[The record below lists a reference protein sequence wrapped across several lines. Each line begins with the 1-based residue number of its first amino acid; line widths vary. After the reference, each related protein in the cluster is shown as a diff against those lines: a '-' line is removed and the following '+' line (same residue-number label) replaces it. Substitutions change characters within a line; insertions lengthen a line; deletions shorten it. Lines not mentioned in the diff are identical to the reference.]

1 MDTTNQIMELFED
14 LLEEKNIS
22 IPCDDEEEEKMRYED
37 ESTARIYGM
46 EYYNLSEK
54 IDELLSDRFYN

>member
-1 MDTTNQIMELFED
+1 MDITNQIMELFED
-14 LLEEKNIS
+14 LLEEKNLS
-22 IPCDDEEEEKMRYED
+22 IPCDDEEEERMRHED
-37 ESTARIYGM
+37 ENTARIYGM

>member
-1 MDTTNQIMELFED
+1 MDITNQIMELFED

-22 IPCDDEEEEKMRYED
+22 IPCDDEEEERMRYED
-37 ESTARIYGM
+37 ENTARIYGM

-54 IDELLSDRFYN
+54 IDELFSDRFYN